1 MKKTLFIVAGT
12 LILSVGVS
20 ILNSM
25 NSNSSFDIFTS
36 NVDALT
42 DEESICTSSSGKN
55 KGHCEALLDGSGDV
69 CVVKSWLERGNCSGN
84 ITID

>member
-20 ILNSM
+20 TLSNM
-25 NSNSSFDIFTS
+25 NTNSSLDIISS

-42 DEESICTSSSGKN
+42 DAESKCTTSSGKN
-55 KGHCEALLDGSGDV
+55 KGHCEAMLDGSGDV
-69 CVVKSWLERGNCSGN
+69 CVEKSWYELANCDGN
-84 ITID
+84 ITIE